1 MHPQELVGLHHRDV
15 LALDVNRLQMWLR
28 PTVVNDQLLGHAGV
42 QKKAVPLA
50 PVAEGSYQVPVLPLL
65 LLPHTRH
72 YSRVV
77 RIFLDV
83 YRYELK
89 HPCYTAC
96 YTEN

>member
-1 MHPQELVGLHHRDV
+1 MHPQELIGLHHRDV
-15 LALDVNRLQMWLR
+15 LALNVNRLQMWLS
-28 PTVVNDQLLGHAGV
+28 PTVVNDQLLGLAGV
-42 QKKAVPLA
+42 QKIA

-83 YRYELK
+83 TGLRIVDEV
-89 HPCYTAC
+89 
-96 YTEN
+96 